1 MNLTLTRHT
10 QDATRTLGEL
20 IVSGQTFATM
30 ERPWIDGP
38 NGPGGKPRESCVP
51 KGTYK
56 LIPHHSQNFPYTYAL
71 VNKALGVYYQPID
84 VPKDQTWGRYAILMH
99 VANRVRDV
107 IGCIGIGKEQGEI
120 GGEPA
125 VLRSTLA
132 MKELD
137 AILNRNTH
145 TLVIL

>member
-1 MNLTLTRHT
+1 MNLTLTRT
-10 QDATRTLGEL
+10 FQDATRTLGEL
-20 IVSGQTFATM
+20 TVSGEIFATI

-51 KGTYK
+51 KGIYK
-56 LIPHHSQNFPYTYAL
+56 LIPHHSANFPNTYAL
-71 VNKALGVYYQPID
+71 INKALGVYYQPGEM
-84 VPKDQTWGRYAILMH
+84 PAGQTWGRSAILMH

-107 IGCIGIGKEQGEI
+107 IGCIGVGKEQGEI

-125 VLRSTLA
+125 VLRSTQA
-132 MKELD
+132 MKEMD
-137 AILNRNTH
+137 KILNRSSH